1 MNGLHGLGWL
11 SPRLGQAVTDCY
23 SLSSG
28 LGAEQSA
35 GARGARGARCWSHYL
50 DTVSMTLMADTLT
63 VMKLPEISSLLRLW
77 TVKLLAVPLFRVLE
91 VNSRPAVEISFHKLA
106 DKKPSLELMV
116 CH

>member
-1 MNGLHGLGWL
+1 MNGLGWL

-35 GARGARGARCWSHYL
+35 GARGARCWSHYL
-50 DTVSMTLMADTLT
+50 DTASMTLMADTLT

-77 TVKLLAVPLFRVLE
+77 TVKLLALAVPLFRVLE
-91 VNSRPAVEISFHKLA
+91 VNSRPAVEISFDKLA